1 MKKIIA
7 LTGLTAVLALAGCG
21 AEEPS
26 SEPAA
31 QATQEVEPAQAE
43 PVETATPGTSK
54 VWEVQDPDT
63 WTKYK
68 FDFTKPYS
76 DELTE
81 ATDEIFKK
89 SGADEGEWYK
99 VTIDNT
105 EGRDTGTLSY
115 AEIAI
120 VDEAGEQ
127 HFPTAD
133 IAETLNYLP
142 GEYPDVDAVSADEY
156 NAWVDVSNEWLDR
169 ETDAVPG
176 AKAEALIFITDM
188 PDTIERVYLNNNEA
202 TPAK

>member
-1 MKKIIA
+1 MKKLIA
-7 LTGLTAVLALAGCG
+7 LTGITALLVLTGCG
-21 AEEPS
+21 QDTPDAKPAK
-26 SEPAA
+26 AA
-31 QATQEVEPAQAE
+31 QEQAE
-43 PVETATPGTSK
+43 PTAEATTEAPESAL

-68 FDFTKPYS
+68 FDFTTPYS

-81 ATDEIFKK
+81 ATDEIFNK

-133 IAETLNYLP
+133 IAETLDYLP
-142 GEYPDVDAVSADEY
+142 GEYPDVDAVSTEEY
-156 NAWVDVSNEWLDR
+156 NAWVDTGNEWLDR
-169 ETDAVPG
+169 ETGAVPG

-202 TPAK
+202 APVK

>member
-1 MKKIIA
+1 MKKLIA
-7 LTGLTAVLALAGCG
+7 LTGITALLVLTGCG
-21 AEEPS
+21 QDTPDAKPAK
-26 SEPAA
+26 AA
-31 QATQEVEPAQAE
+31 QEQAE
-43 PVETATPGTSK
+43 PTAEATTEAPESAL

-68 FDFTKPYS
+68 FDFTTPYS
-76 DELTE
+76 DELTK

-133 IAETLNYLP
+133 IAETLDYLP
-142 GEYPDVDAVSADEY
+142 GEYPDVDAVSTGEY
-156 NAWVDVSNEWLDR
+156 NTWVDVSNEWLDR

-188 PDTIERVYLNNNEA
+188 PNTIERVYLNNNEA

>member
-1 MKKIIA
+1 MKKLIA
-7 LTGLTAVLALAGCG
+7 LTGITALLVLTGCG
-21 AEEPS
+21 QDTPDAKPAK
-26 SEPAA
+26 AA
-31 QATQEVEPAQAE
+31 QEQAE
-43 PVETATPGTSK
+43 PTAEATTEAPESAL

-68 FDFTKPYS
+68 FDFTTPYS
-76 DELTE
+76 DELTK
-81 ATDEIFKK
+81 ATGEIFKK

-99 VTIDNT
+99 ATIDNT

-133 IAETLNYLP
+133 IAETLDYLP
-142 GEYPDVDAVSADEY
+142 GEYPDVDAVSTDEY
-156 NAWVDVSNEWLDR
+156 NAWVDTSNEWLDR

-202 TPAK
+202 APAK

>member
-1 MKKIIA
+1 MKKLIA
-7 LTGLTAVLALAGCG
+7 LTGITALLVLTGCG
-21 AEEPS
+21 QDTPDAKPAK
-26 SEPAA
+26 AA
-31 QATQEVEPAQAE
+31 QEQAE
-43 PVETATPGTSK
+43 PTAEATTEAPESTL

-68 FDFTKPYS
+68 FDFTTPYS
-76 DELTE
+76 DELTK
-81 ATDEIFKK
+81 ATDEIFNK

-133 IAETLNYLP
+133 IAETLDYLP
-142 GEYPDVDAVSADEY
+142 GEYPDVDAVSTEEY
-156 NAWVDVSNEWLDR
+156 NAWVDASNEWLDR

>member
-1 MKKIIA
+1 MKKLIA
-7 LTGLTAVLALAGCG
+7 LTGITALLVLTGCG
-21 AEEPS
+21 QDTPDAKPAK
-26 SEPAA
+26 AA
-31 QATQEVEPAQAE
+31 QEQAE
-43 PVETATPGTSK
+43 PTAEATTEAPVSTL

-68 FDFTKPYS
+68 FDFTTPYS
-76 DELTE
+76 DELTK

-133 IAETLNYLP
+133 IAETLDYLP
-142 GEYPDVDAVSADEY
+142 GEYPDVDAVSTEEY
-156 NAWVDVSNEWLDR
+156 NTWVDVSNEWLDR

-176 AKAEALIFITDM
+176 AKAEALIFITDL

-202 TPAK
+202 TPTK

>member
-1 MKKIIA
+1 MKKLIA
-7 LTGLTAVLALAGCG
+7 LTGITALLVLTGCG
-21 AEEPS
+21 QDTPDAKPAK
-26 SEPAA
+26 AA
-31 QATQEVEPAQAE
+31 QEQAE
-43 PVETATPGTSK
+43 PTAEATTEAPESTL
-54 VWEVQDPDT
+54 VWEVQDPDA

-68 FDFTKPYS
+68 FDFTTPYS
-76 DELTE
+76 DELTK
-81 ATDEIFKK
+81 ATDEIFNK

-133 IAETLNYLP
+133 IAETLDYLP
-142 GEYPDVDAVSADEY
+142 GEYPDVDAVSTDEY

>member
-1 MKKIIA
+1 MKKLIA
-7 LTGLTAVLALAGCG
+7 LTGITALLVLTGCG
-21 AEEPS
+21 QDTPDAKPAK
-26 SEPAA
+26 AA
-31 QATQEVEPAQAE
+31 QEQAE
-43 PVETATPGTSK
+43 PTAEATTEAPESTL

-68 FDFTKPYS
+68 FDFTTPYS
-76 DELTE
+76 DELTK

-133 IAETLNYLP
+133 IAETLDYLP
-142 GEYPDVDAVSADEY
+142 GEYPDVDAVSTDEY
-156 NAWVDVSNEWLDR
+156 NTWVDVSNEWLDR

>member
-1 MKKIIA
+1 MKKLIA
-7 LTGLTAVLALAGCG
+7 LTGITALLVLTGCG
-21 AEEPS
+21 QDTPDAKPAK
-26 SEPAA
+26 AA
-31 QATQEVEPAQAE
+31 QEQAE
-43 PVETATPGTSK
+43 PTAEATTEAPESTL

-68 FDFTKPYS
+68 FDFTTPYS
-76 DELTE
+76 DELTK
-81 ATDEIFKK
+81 ATDEIFNK

-133 IAETLNYLP
+133 IAETLDYLP
-142 GEYPDVDAVSADEY
+142 GEYPDVDAVSTEEY
-156 NAWVDVSNEWLDR
+156 NTWVDVSNEWLDR

>member
-1 MKKIIA
+1 MRKLIA
-7 LTGLTAVLALAGCG
+7 LTGITALIALTGCG
-21 AEEPS
+21 QDTPDAKPAK
-26 SEPAA
+26 AA
-31 QATQEVEPAQAE
+31 QEQAE
-43 PVETATPGTSK
+43 PTAEATTEAPESAL

-63 WTKYK
+63 WTKYNL
-68 FDFTKPYS
+68 DFTKTYS
-76 DELTE
+76 DELTK

-133 IAETLNYLP
+133 IAETLDYLP
-142 GEYPDVDAVSADEY
+142 GEYPDVDAVSTDEY
-156 NAWVDVSNEWLDR
+156 NAWVDTSNEWLDR

>member
-1 MKKIIA
+1 MYKRIA
-7 LTGLTAVLALAGCG
+7 LTAITALLVLTGCG
-21 AEEPS
+21 QDTPDAKPAK
-26 SEPAA
+26 AA
-31 QATQEVEPAQAE
+31 QEQAE
-43 PVETATPGTSK
+43 PTAEATTEAPESTL

-68 FDFTKPYS
+68 FDFTTPYS

-133 IAETLNYLP
+133 IAETLDYLP
-142 GEYPDVDAVSADEY
+142 GEYPDVDAVSTEEY
-156 NAWVDVSNEWLDR
+156 NAWVDTSNEWLDR

-202 TPAK
+202 TPVK

>member
-1 MKKIIA
+1 MNKLIA
-7 LTGLTAVLALAGCG
+7 LTGITALLVLTGCG
-21 AEEPS
+21 QDTPDAKPAK
-26 SEPAA
+26 AA
-31 QATQEVEPAQAE
+31 QEQAE
-43 PVETATPGTSK
+43 PTAEATTEAPESTL

-68 FDFTKPYS
+68 FDFTTPYS
-76 DELTE
+76 DELTK

-133 IAETLNYLP
+133 IAETLDYLP
-142 GEYPDVDAVSADEY
+142 GEYPDVDAVSTDEY
-156 NAWVDVSNEWLDR
+156 NTWVDTSNEWLDR

>member
-1 MKKIIA
+1 MKKLIA
-7 LTGLTAVLALAGCG
+7 LTGITALLVLTGCG
-21 AEEPS
+21 QDTPDAKPAK
-26 SEPAA
+26 AA
-31 QATQEVEPAQAE
+31 QEQAE
-43 PVETATPGTSK
+43 PTAEATTEAPENTLA
-54 VWEVQDPDT
+54 WEAQDPDT

-68 FDFTKPYS
+68 FDFTTPYS
-76 DELTE
+76 DELTK

-133 IAETLNYLP
+133 IAETLDYLP
-142 GEYPDVDAVSADEY
+142 GEYPDVDAVSTDEY
-156 NAWVDVSNEWLDR
+156 NAWVDTSNEWLDR

-202 TPAK
+202 APAK

>member
-1 MKKIIA
+1 MKKLIA
-7 LTGLTAVLALAGCG
+7 LTGITALLVLTGCG
-21 AEEPS
+21 QDTPDAKPAK
-26 SEPAA
+26 AA
-31 QATQEVEPAQAE
+31 QEQAE
-43 PVETATPGTSK
+43 PTAEATTETPESTL

-68 FDFTKPYS
+68 FDFTTPYS
-76 DELTE
+76 DELTK

-99 VTIDNT
+99 ATIDNT

-133 IAETLNYLP
+133 IAETLDYLP
-142 GEYPDVDAVSADEY
+142 GEYPDVDAVSTDEY
-156 NAWVDVSNEWLDR
+156 NTWVDVSNEWLDR

>member
-1 MKKIIA
+1 MKKLIA
-7 LTGLTAVLALAGCG
+7 LTGITALLVLTGCG
-21 AEEPS
+21 QDTPDAKPAK
-26 SEPAA
+26 AA
-31 QATQEVEPAQAE
+31 QEQAE
-43 PVETATPGTSK
+43 PTAEATTEAPESAL

-68 FDFTKPYS
+68 FDFTTPYS
-76 DELTE
+76 DELTK

-120 VDEAGEQ
+120 FDEAGEQ

-133 IAETLNYLP
+133 IAETLDYLP
-142 GEYPDVDAVSADEY
+142 GEYPDVDAVSTDEY
-156 NAWVDVSNEWLDR
+156 NTWVDVSNEWLDR

-202 TPAK
+202 TPTK

>member
-1 MKKIIA
+1 MKKLIA
-7 LTGLTAVLALAGCG
+7 LTGITALLVLTGCG
-21 AEEPS
+21 QDTPDAKPAK
-26 SEPAA
+26 AA
-31 QATQEVEPAQAE
+31 QEQAE
-43 PVETATPGTSK
+43 PTAEATTEAPESTL

-68 FDFTKPYS
+68 FDFTTPYS
-76 DELTE
+76 DELTK
-81 ATDEIFKK
+81 ATDEIFNK

-133 IAETLNYLP
+133 IAETLDYLP
-142 GEYPDVDAVSADEY
+142 GEYPDVDAVSTDEY
-156 NAWVDVSNEWLDR
+156 NTWVDVSNEWLDR

>member
-1 MKKIIA
+1 MKKLIA
-7 LTGLTAVLALAGCG
+7 LTGITALIALTGCTQDSKD
-21 AEEPS
+21 A
-26 SEPAA
+26 EPAKA
-31 QATQEVEPAQAE
+31 APEQAE
-43 PVETATPGTSK
+43 TTAEATTEAPESAL

-63 WTKYK
+63 WTKYNL
-68 FDFTKPYS
+68 DFTKTYS
-76 DELTE
+76 DELTK

-133 IAETLNYLP
+133 IAETLDYLP
-142 GEYPDVDAVSADEY
+142 GEYPDVDAVSTEEY
-156 NAWVDVSNEWLDR
+156 NTWVDTSSEWIDR

>member
-1 MKKIIA
+1 MNKLTALTSLTALLA
-7 LTGLTAVLALAGCG
+7 LTGCG
-21 AEEPS
+21 QDTPDAKPAK
-26 SEPAA
+26 AA
-31 QATQEVEPAQAE
+31 QEQAE
-43 PVETATPGTSK
+43 PTAEATTEAPESTL

-68 FDFTKPYS
+68 FDFTTPYS
-76 DELTE
+76 DELTK

-133 IAETLNYLP
+133 IAETLDYLP
-142 GEYPDVDAVSADEY
+142 GEYPDVDAVSTEEY
-156 NAWVDVSNEWLDR
+156 NTWVDVSNEWLDR

-176 AKAEALIFITDM
+176 AKAEALIFITDL

-202 TPAK
+202 TPTK

>member
-1 MKKIIA
+1 MKKLIA
-7 LTGLTAVLALAGCG
+7 LTGITALLVLTGCG
-21 AEEPS
+21 QDTPDAKPAK
-26 SEPAA
+26 AA
-31 QATQEVEPAQAE
+31 QEQAE
-43 PVETATPGTSK
+43 PTAEATTEAPESAL

-68 FDFTKPYS
+68 FDFTTPYS
-76 DELTE
+76 DELTK
-81 ATDEIFKK
+81 ATGEIFKK

-133 IAETLNYLP
+133 IAETLDYLP
-142 GEYPDVDAVSADEY
+142 GEYPDVDAVSTDEY
-156 NAWVDVSNEWLDR
+156 NAWVDTSNEWLDR

-202 TPAK
+202 APAK

>member
-1 MKKIIA
+1 MKKLIA
-7 LTGLTAVLALAGCG
+7 LTGITALLVLTGCG
-21 AEEPS
+21 QDTPDAKPAK
-26 SEPAA
+26 AA
-31 QATQEVEPAQAE
+31 QEQAE
-43 PVETATPGTSK
+43 PTAEATTEAPESTL

-68 FDFTKPYS
+68 FDFTTPYS
-76 DELTE
+76 DELTK
-81 ATDEIFKK
+81 ATDEIFNK

-133 IAETLNYLP
+133 IAETLDYLP
-142 GEYPDVDAVSADEY
+142 GEYPDVDAVSTDEY

>member
-1 MKKIIA
+1 MKKLIA
-7 LTGLTAVLALAGCG
+7 LTGITALLVLTGCG
-21 AEEPS
+21 QDTPDAK
-26 SEPAA
+26 PAKA
-31 QATQEVEPAQAE
+31 ATEQAE
-43 PVETATPGTSK
+43 PTAEATTEAPESAP

-68 FDFTKPYS
+68 FDFTKPCS
-76 DELTE
+76 DELTK

-133 IAETLNYLP
+133 IAETLDYLP
-142 GEYPDVDAVSADEY
+142 GEYPDVDAVSTEEY
-156 NAWVDVSNEWLDR
+156 NAWVDTSNEWLDR

-202 TPAK
+202 TPTE

>member
-1 MKKIIA
+1 MYKHIALTAIIA
-7 LTGLTAVLALAGCG
+7 LAALTGCAQDSKDA
-21 AEEPS
+21 
-26 SEPAA
+26 EPAKAA
-31 QATQEVEPAQAE
+31 QEQAE
-43 PVETATPGTSK
+43 PTAEATTEAPESTL

-68 FDFTKPYS
+68 FDFTTPYS
-76 DELTE
+76 DELTK

-133 IAETLNYLP
+133 IAETLDYLP
-142 GEYPDVDAVSADEY
+142 GEYPDVDAVSTDEY
-156 NAWVDVSNEWLDR
+156 NTWVDTSNEWLDR

-202 TPAK
+202 TPTE

>member
-1 MKKIIA
+1 MKKLIA
-7 LTGLTAVLALAGCG
+7 LTGITALLVLTGCG
-21 AEEPS
+21 QDAPDAK
-26 SEPAA
+26 PAKAA
-31 QATQEVEPAQAE
+31 QEQAE
-43 PVETATPGTSK
+43 PTAEATTEAPESAL

-68 FDFTKPYS
+68 FDFTTPYS

-133 IAETLNYLP
+133 IAETLDYLP
-142 GEYPDVDAVSADEY
+142 GEYPDVDAVSTDEY
-156 NAWVDVSNEWLDR
+156 NTWVDASNEWLDR

-176 AKAEALIFITDM
+176 AKAEALIFITDL

-202 TPAK
+202 TPVK

>member
-1 MKKIIA
+1 MKKLIA
-7 LTGLTAVLALAGCG
+7 LTGITALLVLTGCG
-21 AEEPS
+21 QDTPDAKPAK
-26 SEPAA
+26 AA
-31 QATQEVEPAQAE
+31 QEQAE
-43 PVETATPGTSK
+43 PTAEATTEAPESTL

-68 FDFTKPYS
+68 LDFTKPYS
-76 DELTE
+76 DELTK

-133 IAETLNYLP
+133 IAETLDYLP
-142 GEYPDVDAVSADEY
+142 GEYPDVDAVSTEEY
-156 NAWVDVSNEWLDR
+156 NAWVDTSNEWLDR

-202 TPAK
+202 TPVK

>member
-1 MKKIIA
+1 MKKLIA
-7 LTGLTAVLALAGCG
+7 LTGITALLVLTGCG
-21 AEEPS
+21 QDTPDAKPAK
-26 SEPAA
+26 AA
-31 QATQEVEPAQAE
+31 QEQAE
-43 PVETATPGTSK
+43 PTAEATTEAPESAL

-68 FDFTKPYS
+68 FDFTTPYS
-76 DELTE
+76 DELTK

-120 VDEAGEQ
+120 VDDQGEQ

-133 IAETLNYLP
+133 IAETLDWLP
-142 GEYPDVDAVSADEY
+142 NEYPNVDEVPDEDY
-156 NAWVDVSNEWLDR
+156 SAWVDVSNEWMDR
-169 ETDAVPG
+169 EVDAVPG
-176 AKAEALIFITDM
+176 AKAEALVFITDM
-188 PDTIERVYLNNNEA
+188 PDTIDGVFLNSIEG
-202 TPAK
+202 TPSK

>member
-1 MKKIIA
+1 MKKLIA
-7 LTGLTAVLALAGCG
+7 LTGITALLVLTGCG
-21 AEEPS
+21 QDTPDAKPAK
-26 SEPAA
+26 AA
-31 QATQEVEPAQAE
+31 QEQAE
-43 PVETATPGTSK
+43 PTAEATTEAPESTL
-54 VWEVQDPDT
+54 VWEVQDPDA

-68 FDFTKPYS
+68 FDFTTPYS
-76 DELTE
+76 DELTK

-133 IAETLNYLP
+133 IAETLDYLP
-142 GEYPDVDAVSADEY
+142 GEYPDVDAVSTEEY
-156 NAWVDVSNEWLDR
+156 NAWVDTSNEWLDR

-202 TPAK
+202 TPTE

>member
-1 MKKIIA
+1 MKKLIA
-7 LTGLTAVLALAGCG
+7 LTGITALLILTGCG
-21 AEEPS
+21 QDTPDAKPAK
-26 SEPAA
+26 AA
-31 QATQEVEPAQAE
+31 QEQAE
-43 PVETATPGTSK
+43 PTAEATTEAPESTLA
-54 VWEVQDPDT
+54 WEVQDPDT

-68 FDFTKPYS
+68 FDFTTPHS
-76 DELTE
+76 DELTK
-81 ATDEIFKK
+81 ATDEIFNK

-133 IAETLNYLP
+133 IAETLDYLP
-142 GEYPDVDAVSADEY
+142 GEYPDVDAVSTEEY
-156 NAWVDVSNEWLDR
+156 NTWVDTSNEWLDR

>member
-1 MKKIIA
+1 MNKLIA
-7 LTGLTAVLALAGCG
+7 LTGITALIALTGCG
-21 AEEPS
+21 QDTPDAK
-26 SEPAA
+26 
-31 QATQEVEPAQAE
+31 PAQAVQEQAE
-43 PVETATPGTSK
+43 PTAEATTEAPESTL

-68 FDFTKPYS
+68 LDFTTPYS
-76 DELTE
+76 DELTK
-81 ATDEIFKK
+81 ATDEIFNK

-133 IAETLNYLP
+133 IAETLDYLP
-142 GEYPDVDAVSADEY
+142 GEYPDVDAVSPDEY

-202 TPAK
+202 TPIK

>member
-1 MKKIIA
+1 MYKRIALTAIIA
-7 LTGLTAVLALAGCG
+7 LTALTGCTQG
-21 AEEPS
+21 ETTEPV
-26 SEPAA
+26 A
-31 QATQEVEPAQAE
+31 QTTQDVEPAEAKATKT
-43 PVETATPGTSK
+43 ETPAPK
-54 VWEVQDPDT
+54 NVWEVQDPDT

-76 DELTE
+76 DELTK
-81 ATDEIFKK
+81 ATDGIFKK
-89 SGADEGEWYK
+89 AGAETGEWYK

-133 IAETLNYLP
+133 IAETLDYLP
-142 GEYPDVDAVSADEY
+142 GEYPDVDAVSTEEY
-156 NAWVDVSNEWLDR
+156 NAWVDTSNEWLDR

>member
-1 MKKIIA
+1 MKKLIA
-7 LTGLTAVLALAGCG
+7 LTGITALLVLTGCG
-21 AEEPS
+21 QDTPDAKPAK
-26 SEPAA
+26 AA
-31 QATQEVEPAQAE
+31 QEQAE
-43 PVETATPGTSK
+43 PTAEATTEAPESTL

-76 DELTE
+76 DELTK

-89 SGADEGEWYK
+89 SEADEGEWYK

-133 IAETLNYLP
+133 IAETLDYLP
-142 GEYPDVDAVSADEY
+142 GEYPDVDAVSTEEY
-156 NAWVDVSNEWLDR
+156 NAWVDTSNEWLDR

-176 AKAEALIFITDM
+176 AKAEALIFITDL